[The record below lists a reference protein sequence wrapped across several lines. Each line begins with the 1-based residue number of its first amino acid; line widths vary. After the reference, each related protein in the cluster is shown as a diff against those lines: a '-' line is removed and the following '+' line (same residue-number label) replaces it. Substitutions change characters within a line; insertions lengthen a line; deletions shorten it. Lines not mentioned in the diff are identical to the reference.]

1 MELKTLGADQVSSAL
16 AAAEQCRAGG
26 EAETAESICTD
37 ILEVDPGNARAIEL
51 LLWSRVDLLG
61 EGRYGGVERAQEA
74 LALVQSDFERHYL
87 EGVICEQ
94 QARFLIGKRGRHS
107 SRVAYD
113 WFRHAMDAF
122 EEAARIAPDRPEAS
136 LRWNACL
143 RSIER
148 DRHCAPDLDDGED
161 HGIE

>member
-1 MELKTLGADQVSSAL
+1 MEIKTLGADQISTAL
-16 AAAEQCRAGG
+16 ALAERCRSGG
-26 EAETAESICTD
+26 QAETAESICTD
-37 ILEVDPGNARAIEL
+37 ILEVDPDNTRAIEL
-51 LLWSRVDLLG
+51 LLWARVDLLG
-61 EGRYGGVERAQEA
+61 EGRHGGVERAQEA
-74 LALVQSDFERHYL
+74 LALVKSDFDRRYL
-87 EGVICEQ
+87 EGVICER

-122 EEAARIAPDRPEAS
+122 EEASRIEPGRPEAS

-148 DRHCAPDLDDGED
+148 DRHCAPAIDEDED